1 MLITTLFIFV
11 EACMLS
17 VLTSLLVRMGAACM
31 PYGSNIIIIIT
42 TTIYLHLVRHTY
54 HCIY

>member
-1 MLITTLFIFV
+1 MFITTLFIFV

-17 VLTSLLVRMGAACM
+17 VLTSLLVRMGAACL
-31 PYGSNIIIIIT
+31 PYGSNIIIT